1 MLNKMDYNI
10 MNTNVSYG
18 GRVMKLEKL
27 NKKVRTI
34 WIIRNIL
41 FSILVFLVLIP
52 TFFSGEVLVVVGVAI
67 PVVICIVLLLIWPF
81 LKYNFYSFGYDEK
94 RIAINYG
101 VIFRHR
107 VIIPIRQIQDLHT
120 YNGPIMSL
128 LGLSGVIISTAGSN
142 FSIAGLQND
151 DAISMVNNLE
161 ELLNKRLDGDDH
173 EEIQ

>member
-1 MLNKMDYNI
+1 

-81 LKYNFYSFGYDEK
+81 LK
-94 RIAINYG
+94 
-101 VIFRHR
+101 
-107 VIIPIRQIQDLHT
+107 
-120 YNGPIMSL
+120 
-128 LGLSGVIISTAGSN
+128 
-142 FSIAGLQND
+142 
-151 DAISMVNNLE
+151 
-161 ELLNKRLDGDDH
+161 
-173 EEIQ
+173 